1 MDPVQTANAVINT
14 IGKAIDYIKSNF
26 TNHVSDNSI
35 TKLTKLTRAEPLTI
49 ISQDCAN
56 LEYLPS
62 LLNNLCSI
70 YSGYFL
76 QAVSI
81 MTNAAVNVEV
91 VRILDALNPN
101 RDSTGFLLQGRHATL
116 TTDMG
121 ISAALVAENYK
132 HSLPT
137 PRINAMKEV
146 AALEDAEM
154 HRDTIKVIYE
164 MENLAVGKLLNVD
177 INVPLVD
184 GTSTNGETC
193 RTVTIPVTVRLSP
206 AILNA
211 ESLTYLFA
219 HRKEDTGFVERY
231 HSWRAGRIDLIKDM
245 FLCQDLINEYR
256 RAALKDKTGTLQEI
270 VRRVNAN
277 RGYGLLTKNPSMAI
291 SSNIYVI
298 SQDMAREIEGKIG
311 YKFSDPRGR
320 EKIFEGTYAMI
331 ITVID
336 IEREMVSFYFNG
348 IAQPATMSVRA
359 IKMSSKTKGPDVGDI
374 MKTLLEG
381 RAPTF

>member
-1 MDPVQTANAVINT
+1 MDPVQAANAVLNV
-14 IGKAIDYIKSNF
+14 IGKTIDYVKSNF
-26 TNHVSDNSI
+26 VDHTTDNSL

-56 LEYLPS
+56 LEYLPN

-81 MTNAAVNVEV
+81 MTNAAMNVEV

-101 RDSTGFLLQGRHATL
+101 RDSTGFLLQGRNASLNSDMGVNATL
-116 TTDMG
+116 VM
-121 ISAALVAENYK
+121 ENYK

-137 PRINAMKEV
+137 MKKLQV
-146 AALEDAEM
+146 TAALEEANRHQDV
-154 HRDTIKVIYE
+154 IKVVYE

-177 INVPLVD
+177 INIPCGKD
-184 GTSTNGETC
+184 GEPPHEE
-193 RTVTIPVTVRLSP
+193 RIVTIPVSVRLSP
-206 AILNA
+206 VLLNS
-211 ESLTYLFA
+211 ESLGYLFT
-219 HRKEDTGFVERY
+219 HRKEDRGLIERY
-231 HSWRAGRIDLIKDM
+231 HSWRAGRISLIKDM
-245 FLCQDLINEYR
+245 IFCQDLINEYR
-256 RAALKDKTGTLQEI
+256 KAAIKDKTGTLQEI

-298 SQDMAREIEGKIG
+298 SQDTAREIEGKIG
-311 YKFSDPRGR
+311 YKFSDARGR

-331 ITVID
+331 ICVVD
-336 IEREMVSFYFNG
+336 VEREMVNFYFNG
-348 IAQPATMSVRA
+348 IAQPAMMSVRA
-359 IKMSSKTKGPDVGDI
+359 IKASSKNKGPDIGDI